1 MFLDKVKYVNKII
14 NYFAA
19 STLAIY
25 ILTDNAFVRMPL
37 DTWLFKG
44 IMEGGIGYMYVF
56 IVALICLF
64 IDKVRE
70 ALFSII
76 INSYNGIK
84 SK

>member
-1 MFLDKVKYVNKII
+1 
-14 NYFAA
+14 
-19 STLAIY
+19 
-25 ILTDNAFVRMPL
+25 
-37 DTWLFKG
+37 
-44 IMEGGIGYMYVF
+44 MEGGIGYMYVF